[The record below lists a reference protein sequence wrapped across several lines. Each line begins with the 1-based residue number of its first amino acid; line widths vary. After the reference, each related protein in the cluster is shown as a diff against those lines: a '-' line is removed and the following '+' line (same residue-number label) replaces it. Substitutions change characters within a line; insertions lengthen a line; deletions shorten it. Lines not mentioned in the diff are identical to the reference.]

1 MSEERLKRVEVL
13 LETCAK
19 MTVDHQ
25 ARIQQLEAKNQEL
38 EARQQEVEIEFTLRM
53 NSLLQMFE
61 ESIAVIKTMQS
72 QVRGIQTE
80 NQRILNHLFGE
91 NQE

>member
-13 LETCAK
+13 LETCPK
-19 MTVDHQ
+19 MTVEHQ
-25 ARIQQLEAKNQEL
+25 AKIQQL

-53 NSLLQMFE
+53 NSLLEMFQ
-61 ESIAVIKTMQS
+61 ESIAIIKTMQS

-80 NQRILNHLFGE
+80 NQRILNHLFGD